1 MKLPSTKHAFL
12 LCAVLAALPG
22 AALASGGD
30 LQVRDLAA
38 ASGLTPSEVKMVLGA
53 RTPYFEYLTSYA
65 RSQKQLE
72 QALGK
77 QRYDDL
83 MAGRE
88 IVLDNGQRFA
98 LR

>member
-1 MKLPSTKHAFL
+1 MKLPSTKHAFM

-22 AALASGGD
+22 AALAGGGD
-30 LQVRDLAA
+30 LQVPDLAA

>member
-1 MKLPSTKHAFL
+1 MKLPSTKHAFM
-12 LCAVLAALPG
+12 LCAVLALPG
-22 AALASGGD
+22 AAVAGGEN

-38 ASGLTPSEVKMVLGA
+38 ATGLTPSEVKMVLGA

>member
-1 MKLPSTKHAFL
+1 MKLPSTKHAFM

-22 AALASGGD
+22 AALAGGGD

-53 RTPYFEYLTSYA
+53 RTPYFEYVTSYA
-65 RSQKQLE
+65 RAQKRLE
-72 QALGK
+72 QALGT
-77 QRYDDL
+77 QRYRDL

-88 IVLDNGQRFA
+88 IALDNGQRFA